1 MNLYRKILEEIGD
14 YAGPAVIDRGR
25 TSTYPDL
32 FRRTGLAAE
41 RLRRLGVVPGAN
53 VAILAD
59 DSLEY
64 IVLSLAV
71 LSLDAAI
78 VPVSSRATEEETE
91 SILREMRINFLI
103 CTEPY
108 RKPGDMEF
116 PGTDCL
122 YDRCYIRT
130 LDPKIE
136 PVALP
141 GGRTAAFIRFSS
153 GTTGKNK
160 GVVLSHESVIGR
172 TDACEELGVT
182 RGENVFWV
190 LDMAFHF
197 VVTIL
202 LFLRKGACIVICP
215 PPVEANMA
223 DVLRD
228 HPVQL
233 LYATPYHYK
242 LMTASGSVLPEYL
255 SHVRR
260 AFSTAMKLT
269 PADAAAFRAK
279 FGHPLTQAYGIIE
292 VGLPCVNNSGDPEKA
307 PSVGRLQPAY
317 RLMLKDA
324 DPETGAGRILLRG
337 PGFFEAY
344 LSPFRT
350 RDEVCEDGYFDTGD
364 IGYVDPDGYLFITAR
379 AKNLI
384 NFSGMK
390 IFPYE
395 VENVLLE
402 HPWVRDCRV
411 SGRPAGSFGEVPE
424 AEIVLAEGLIPP
436 DEWVQVLREFCYR
449 KLASYKVPKFFQVV
463 SSLPRTASG
472 KLIRKK

>member
-14 YAGPAVIDRGR
+14 YEGPAVIDRGR
-25 TSTYPDL
+25 TSNYPDL
-32 FRRTGLAAE
+32 FRRTDLAAE
-41 RLRRLGVVPGAN
+41 RLRRFGVVHGAN

-78 VPVSSRATEEETE
+78 VPVSSRATGEETE
-91 SILREMRINFLI
+91 SLLREMRINFLI

-108 RKPGDMEF
+108 RKLGDMEF
-116 PGTDCL
+116 PGADCL
-122 YDRCYIRT
+122 YDRCYIRN

-136 PVALP
+136 PIALP

-223 DVLRD
+223 SVLRD

-242 LMTASGSVLPEYL
+242 LMTASGSILPEYL

-307 PSVGRLQPAY
+307 ASVGRLQPAY

-350 RDEVCEDGYFDTGD
+350 RDEVCEEGYFDTGD

-424 AEIVLAEGLIPP
+424 AEIVLAEGLVPP
-436 DEWVQVLREFCYR
+436 DEWIQILREFCYR
-449 KLASYKVPKFFQVV
+449 KLAAYKVPKFFQIVP
-463 SSLPRTASG
+463 SLPRTASG